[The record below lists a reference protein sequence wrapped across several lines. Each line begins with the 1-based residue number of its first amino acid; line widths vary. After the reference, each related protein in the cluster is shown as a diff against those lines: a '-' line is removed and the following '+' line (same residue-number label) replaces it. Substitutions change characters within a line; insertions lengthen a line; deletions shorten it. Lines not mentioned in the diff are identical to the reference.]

1 MDGEDRITGH
11 SLSYAAALPDVACDL
26 DAYFTADHY
35 RGLREAA
42 ARRERIA
49 EVVAVEIV
57 PRLAA
62 LHAAVLPPDHPTTA
76 NITELAQLVLSSDAR
91 EAAAYVASLRDSG
104 LSVDLLFE
112 ELLEPAARLLG
123 ELWNED
129 DLDFIDVTLGVAR
142 LQALLS
148 VFNCTHA
155 LAARSTRRSVL
166 MMTVPGEQHSFG
178 ITMVEQF
185 LAAGGWQVASE
196 RELSPE
202 LLAALV
208 AKEWFAVVGIA
219 LSKERDLEAAAAAVA
234 MVRKHSCNDTIG
246 VMVGGPVFNADGDRA
261 REIGADGT
269 AASGPSAVVLA
280 QKLLDRALASPATLR
295 SLTTHSGAGSDR
307 ATAS

>member
-1 MDGEDRITGH
+1 MDGEDRFSGH
-11 SLSYAAALPDVACDL
+11 SLSYAVSLPDVSRDL

-35 RGLREAA
+35 RGLRDAA

-49 EVVAVEIV
+49 QVVAVEIV

-62 LHAAVLPPDHPTTA
+62 LHAAVLPSDHPTTA
-76 NITELAQLVLSSDAR
+76 NIAELAQLVLSSDAR
-91 EAAAYVASLRDSG
+91 EAAAYVTSLRDSG

-123 ELWNED
+123 ELWNRD

-148 VFNCTHA
+148 VFNCTHV
-155 LAARSTRRSVL
+155 LAAHSTRRSVL

-185 LAAGGWQVASE
+185 LVAGGWQVTSE
-196 RELSPE
+196 RGIAPE

-234 MVRKHSCNDTIG
+234 SIRKHSCNDAIG
-246 VMVGGPVFNADGDRA
+246 VMVGGPVFNAEVDRA

-280 QKLLDRALASPATLR
+280 QKLLDRALATPATLS
-295 SLTTHSGAGSDR
+295 SLAAHSAARAGR